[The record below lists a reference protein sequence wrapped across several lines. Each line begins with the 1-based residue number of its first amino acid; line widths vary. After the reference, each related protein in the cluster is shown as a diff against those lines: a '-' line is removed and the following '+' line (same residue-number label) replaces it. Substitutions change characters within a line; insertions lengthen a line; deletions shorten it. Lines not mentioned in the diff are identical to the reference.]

1 MPPGVTVNPTKHSP
15 QKTKETKDSMS
26 ATMKNESNYIGYE
39 YRDISVNGD
48 MESLYVDSYECFG
61 WQFEGRQPSL
71 MGITSGTVILKF
83 KRDRKVLNKAEL
95 TRLQRHFDSCVSEI
109 TRMEQ
114 SKTNY
119 ASVVAFTIGIIG
131 TAFMA
136 GAVFSYLAN
145 LIVLCIVLAV
155 PAFVGWIV
163 PYFAYLSTFEKKKTK
178 VAPLIESK
186 YDEIYEVCE
195 KANGLLYN
203 S

>member
-1 MPPGVTVNPTKHSP
+1 MG
-15 QKTKETKDSMS
+15 
-26 ATMKNESNYIGYE
+26 ATMRKDISYIGYE
-39 YRDISVNGD
+39 YRDVSAD
-48 MESLYVDSYECFG
+48 SSMESLYVDSYECFG
-61 WQFEGRQPSL
+61 WQFEGRQAAL
-71 MGITSGTVILKF
+71 LGIGAGTVNLKF

-114 SKTNY
+114 SKTSY
-119 ASVVAFTIGIIG
+119 ASVVAFTIGIMG

-136 GAVFSYLAN
+136 GATFAYLSG

-155 PAFVGWIV
+155 PAFIGWIV
-163 PYFAYLSTFEKKKTK
+163 PYFAYCSTFEKKKAK

-186 YDEIYEVCE
+186 YDEIYEICE

>member
-1 MPPGVTVNPTKHSP
+1 MICPVKHSP
-15 QKTKETKDSMS
+15 QKTRETEDAMN
-26 ATMKNESNYIGYE
+26 ATMRNENNYIGYE
-39 YRDISVNGD
+39 YRDIAASGD

-61 WQFEGRQPSL
+61 WQFEGRQSSL
-71 MGITSGTVILKF
+71 KGITSGTVNLKF

-145 LIVLCIVLAV
+145 MIVLCIVLAV
-155 PAFVGWIV
+155 PAFIGWII
-163 PYFAYLSTFEKKKTK
+163 PYFAYCTTLEKKKAK
-178 VAPLIESK
+178 LEPLIESK
-186 YDEIYEVCE
+186 YEEIYEICE

>member
-1 MPPGVTVNPTKHSP
+1 
-15 QKTKETKDSMS
+15 MS
-26 ATMKNESNYIGYE
+26 ITMRSERNYIGYE
-39 YRDISVNGD
+39 YRDISVESD
-48 MESLYVDSYECFG
+48 MESLYIDSYECFG
-61 WQFEGRQPSL
+61 WQFEGRQASL
-71 MGITSGTVILKF
+71 LGLGSGTANLKF

-119 ASVVAFTIGIIG
+119 ASVAAFTIGIIG

-136 GAVFSYLAN
+136 GAVFSYLASM
-145 LIVLCIVLAV
+145 IVLCIVLAV
-155 PAFVGWIV
+155 PAFIGWIS
-163 PYFAYLSTFEKKKTK
+163 PYFAYRSTFEKKKAK
-178 VAPLIESK
+178 VTPLIESK

-195 KANGLLYN
+195 KASGLLYN

>member
-1 MPPGVTVNPTKHSP
+1 
-15 QKTKETKDSMS
+15 MS
-26 ATMKNESNYIGYE
+26 ATMRNESNYVGYE
-39 YRDISVNGD
+39 YRDISVNGN

-71 MGITSGTVILKF
+71 MGITSGAVNLKF

-155 PAFVGWIV
+155 PAFIGWVV
-163 PYFAYLSTFEKKKTK
+163 PYFAYLSTFEKKKAK
-178 VAPLIESK
+178 AAPLIESK